1 MKTLQKNKV
10 GRPTVFTEDVVRK
23 LESILQL
30 GVNDTIACQYAK
42 IGRSAFYDMLK
53 TDVKFSDRI
62 ESAKQLVTIAAGQV
76 VSQSII
82 KDKDVASAK
91 WWLERKA
98 PDEFGIKDKPQVQV
112 NILNNVIKNDQK
124 EYGF

>member
-91 WWLERKA
+91 WWLERKV

>member
-1 MKTLQKNKV
+1 MKTLQTNKV
-10 GRPTVFTEDVVRK
+10 GRPTKITEEVVKK
-23 LESILQL
+23 LQSILQL
-30 GVNDTIACQYAK
+30 GVNDTVACQYAK
-42 IGRSAFYDMLK
+42 ISRETFYNRLEVDEVFR
-53 TDVKFSDRI
+53 DVI